1 MSKQISPEDLKA
13 VLQALARLPHG
24 GSLAEIEEVLT
35 QKVARRTLQRHL
47 AFLVEQGKVLAE
59 GQRRG
64 RRYKLVSISTQPEP
78 APAPQVEIPISAA
91 ALSVQEAVTRPIAH
105 RLREGYNREFL
116 DAYRPNETFYL
127 PEFIRQKLFNL
138 GKSPD
143 GKHPAGTYA
152 REIFGRLLID
162 LSWNSSRLEGNT
174 YSLLETE
181 RLLQLNELS
190 EGKDFK
196 DAQMIL
202 NHKAA
207 IEFLVESAL
216 DIGINRYTIFNLHA
230 LLADNLLRVESC
242 GTLRTI
248 PVGIGGSVYQPPS
261 VPLFIRECFEQVIET
276 AHAIQNPFEQA
287 FFLMVHLPYLQPFED
302 ANKRVSRLAANIPL
316 IRENLCPLS
325 FVDVPED
332 MYIHGLLG
340 IYELNQIELFR
351 DVFVWAYERSCKRYS
366 QQKQELGDPDP
377 FRLKYRDLIV
387 QVVTE
392 IVHGCMHQK
401 EAIVVIRKRAKELVP
416 SADQLRLIT
425 QVERT
430 LMTLHAG
437 NIARYRISLREF
449 EAWQKGWK

>member
-1 MSKQISPEDLKA
+1 MSKHMSPEDLGV

-24 GSLAEIEEVLT
+24 GSLAEIEEVLV

-47 AFLVEQGKVLAE
+47 AFLVQQGKVFAE

-64 RRYKLVSISTQPEP
+64 RRYKLVSMPVQPESI
-78 APAPQVEIPISAA
+78 ALLHSEISLSAA
-91 ALSVQEAVTRPIAH
+91 AESIRAAVTRPTSQ
-105 RLREGYNREFL
+105 RLRVGYNREFL

-127 PEFIRQKLFNL
+127 PEFIRKKLFNL
-138 GKSPD
+138 GKSPE
-143 GKHPAGTYA
+143 GKRPAGTYA
-152 REIFGRLLID
+152 REIFNRLLID

-181 RLLQLNELS
+181 RLLQLNEQS

-196 DAQMIL
+196 EAQMIL
-202 NHKAA
+202 NHKVA
-207 IEFLVESAL
+207 IEFLVESAP
-216 DIGINRYTIFNLHA
+216 DIGVNRYTIFNLHA
-230 LLADNLLRVESC
+230 LLAENLLRVESC
-242 GTLRTI
+242 GTLRNI

-261 VPLFIRECFEQVIET
+261 VPLFIRECFEQVVET

-302 ANKRVSRLAANIPL
+302 VNKRVSRLAANIPL

-332 MYIHGLLG
+332 LYIHGLLG

-351 DVFVWAYERSCKRYS
+351 DVFVWAYERSCRRYS

-377 FRLKYRDLIV
+377 FRLKYRDLIA
-387 QVVTE
+387 QIVVE
-392 IVHGCMHQK
+392 IVHGCMNQK
-401 EAIVVIRKRAKELVP
+401 QAIAAVRERAKEAVP
-416 SADQLRLIT
+416 SADQVRLIT
-425 QVERT
+425 NVERT

-437 NIARYRISLREF
+437 NCARYRISLREL
-449 EAWQKGWK
+449 EAWEKGWK